1 MCIHSMLLAHD
12 DQGASLEAP
21 GAFTALI
28 DDERLPIAEM
38 MGIET
43 LPHPVSDLSTT
54 KEVVGIG

>member
-1 MCIHSMLLAHD
+1 MLLAHD